1 MTFTRASRRGRQCVI
16 VAFAAGLLGLAATVA
31 CARPSARA
39 GAASQI
45 TVDEGTAPDGSRYK
59 WVIYDR
65 TFSATVG
72 LKGFGSRLYCLALRF
87 RAKPRRGTGA
97 FCESYEGKR
106 LYANSLIPIR
116 SLGAQFLKSSTGR
129 RPDVMVSGTTDPRV
143 ARVRVIYT
151 DSAGSSQDVPVDF
164 ARFQGERV
172 KAAHKALRAAARR
185 AARKSGKRV
194 HRSSGSIRPFNT
206 YVAFVPG
213 DWAARD
219 GLAARERRLRGNDPS
234 LPPGGGVVDLS
245 DLTHQFM
252 LSRCSGGPT
261 GPFRLIAY
269 DGGDRQLDDM
279 PDEVCRRRG
288 R

>member
-45 TVDEGTAPDGSRYK
+45 TVDEGSAPDGSRYK

-72 LKGFGSRLYCLALRF
+72 IRGFGSRLYCLALRF
-87 RAKPRRGTGA
+87 AVKPRRGAGA
-97 FCESYEGKR
+97 VCESYEGKR
-106 LYANSLIPIR
+106 LYAGSLIPIHHF
-116 SLGAQFLKSSTGR
+116 GARFLTSSTSGS
-129 RPDVMVSGTTDPRV
+129 PDVMVSGTTDPRV
-143 ARVRVIYT
+143 GRVRVVYT
-151 DSAGSSQDVPVDF
+151 DSIGRPHDLRVDF
-164 ARFQGERV
+164 ARFAGERV
-172 KAAHKALRAAARR
+172 KAAQKALRAAARR
-185 AARKSGKRV
+185 AARKSRKRV
-194 HRSSGSIRPFNT
+194 HRPSGSIRPFNT

-219 GLAARERRLRGNDPS
+219 GLAERERRLRGNDPS
-234 LPPGGGVVDLS
+234 VPPGGGVVDLS

-252 LSRCSGGPT
+252 LSRCSGGPS

-269 DGGDRQLDDM
+269 DRGGRQLDDM
-279 PDEVCRRRG
+279 PDEVCRHRG